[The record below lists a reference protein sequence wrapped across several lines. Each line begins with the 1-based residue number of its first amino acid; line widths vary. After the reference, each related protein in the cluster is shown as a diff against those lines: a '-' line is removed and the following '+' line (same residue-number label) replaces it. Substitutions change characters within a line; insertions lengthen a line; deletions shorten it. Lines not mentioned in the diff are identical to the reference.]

1 MTEHKMDFGHHA
13 LLLIHEAAR
22 DGLYVPSLL
31 LGTQTS
37 TAVVLN
43 VTEQNNVG
51 QVCRRL
57 PNPATCT

>member
-1 MTEHKMDFGHHA
+1 MTEHKMDFGHHT
-13 LLLIHEAAR
+13 LLLTHEAAR

-37 TAVVLN
+37 TAVVLH
-43 VTEQNNVG
+43 VTEQNHVG

-57 PNPATCT
+57 PKLATCT